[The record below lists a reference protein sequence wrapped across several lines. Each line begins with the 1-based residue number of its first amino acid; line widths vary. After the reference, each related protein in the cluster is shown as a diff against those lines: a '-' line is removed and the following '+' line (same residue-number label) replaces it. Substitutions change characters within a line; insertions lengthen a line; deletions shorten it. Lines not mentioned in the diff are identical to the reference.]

1 MAASSNMP
9 AGRRDHRITIERLSS
24 VQDAD
29 TGEPIETWLSAG
41 RRWAEK
47 GYRAAREGMT
57 AGGVQAIRVVRYAVL
72 RDSVTRDLSPH
83 GFRIV
88 DGGVVLDIIEVNEIG
103 ANVGVEVFAQ
113 ARAE

>member
-1 MAASSNMP
+1 MATNMP
-9 AGRRDHRITIERLSS
+9 AGRRSRHRITIERLSS

-29 TGEPIETWLSAG
+29 TGEPVETWLQAG

-47 GYRAAREGMT
+47 GYRTAREGMT
-57 AGGVQAIRVVRYAVL
+57 AGGVQAIRVLRYAVL
-72 RDSVTRDLSPH
+72 RDDMTREIDPH

-88 DGGVVLDIIEVNEIG
+88 DGGVVLNIIEVNEIG
-103 ANVGVEVFAQ
+103 ANVGVEIFAE